1 MATWKSLIEKHTDII
16 DTTATSGLDTLDIM
30 LADATN
36 TCIDA
41 VPQDILYKY
50 AQEPLSVTAAG
61 VDVSNRK
68 IIMVQLRGKPCH
80 QREFYQKTDFE
91 DSSSIKYATKKTPV
105 YYIKNLGDPNTGG
118 DQSTSTLFVFPD
130 SNLEIGDGLV
140 WTFPYLTTL
149 SATSDVTT
157 GGDLGIPPQLYD
169 WIIIETA
176 LRVLNWKMAQMI
188 YVEEDAELTA
198 MVTGQINNLSRISEE
213 RKVRFVIKNP
223 VDRRIQGGAD

>member
-1 MATWKSLIEKHTDII
+1 MSPPVVCHDR
-16 DTTATSGLDTLDIM
+16 
-30 LADATN
+30 DA
-36 TCIDA
+36 A
-41 VPQDILYKY
+41 
-50 AQEPLSVTAAG
+50 PLFKASIFPIA
-61 VDVSNRK
+61 
-68 IIMVQLRGKPCH
+68 
-80 QREFYQKTDFE
+80 
-91 DSSSIKYATKKTPV
+91 SSI
-105 YYIKNLGDPNTGG
+105 I
-118 DQSTSTLFVFPD
+118 
-130 SNLEIGDGLV
+130 
-140 WTFPYLTTL
+140 L